1 MFDAVIPAQ
10 AGIALFFLE
19 KRPSPALLA
28 PSWRSPFGPASLFAG
43 APAPAVGILSPH
55 CGERE
60 WISNAR

>member
-19 KRPSPALLA
+19 KRPSPA
-28 PSWRSPFGPASLFAG
+28 FGT
-43 APAPAVGILSPH
+43 LSPH